1 MGFHQNL
8 RCKII
13 ENCKVNNIRQEMQK
27 TENKNSRANW
37 VFFTDKGRL
46 TNSFSNHFKKASKL
60 RAINRGWKMSLF
72 YGLFLCLTV
81 PNVSKWIVRL
91 QPSSRICGF
100 MWSGSMLVISFTS
113 FNVFNLFKSSF
124 GLKERSV
131 LRYSCDIFLSPNG
144 KDKIR
149 CQRGI
154 HFSILFQIT

>member
-1 MGFHQNL
+1 MSEK
-8 RCKII
+8 R
-13 ENCKVNNIRQEMQK
+13 R
-27 TENKNSRANW
+27 TRNKNSRANW

-100 MWSGSMLVISFTS
+100 IWSGGMLTLVISFTS
-113 FNVFNLFKSSF
+113 FNVFNLFKSRF

-131 LRYSCDIFLSPNG
+131 LRYSCDIFLSPNPRTKFDVKG
-144 KDKIR
+144 ESIFQYYSKLRNMSKFPMDLQQKI
-149 CQRGI
+149 CCIQY
-154 HFSILFQIT
+154 